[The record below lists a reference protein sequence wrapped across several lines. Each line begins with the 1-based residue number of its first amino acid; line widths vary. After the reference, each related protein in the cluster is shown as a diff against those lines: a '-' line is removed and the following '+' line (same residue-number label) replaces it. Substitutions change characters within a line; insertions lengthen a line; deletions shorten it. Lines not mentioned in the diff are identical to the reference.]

1 MADLPEIPDYDIQAP
16 LGQGGMA
23 IVFRAQHLRLRRLVA
38 LKIMHADLAAR
49 DEQFSARFLREAR
62 IAADLTHP
70 NIVQVYDVNKHDEMH
85 YIAMEFVNGGLL
97 EERIKSYMD
106 FDELISILSDVA
118 KGLDFAHK
126 KGYIHRDIKP
136 ANILFRESG
145 EAVIS
150 DFGIAKALDTDTQ
163 MTELGSVVGTP
174 SYMSPEQASGGTVD
188 SRCDL
193 YSLAVMAYRILT
205 GRTPYSGET
214 SLSIAVQH
222 ITEPIPQMP
231 DALQAVQ
238 PFLDKGM
245 AKNPED
251 RYATGAELVADLKR
265 CLDKVPKEDVSEAKT
280 EVLTMLA
287 ESAEMEKAMA
297 AATAAASGAGTSSKA
312 KARPATKTGAKAV
325 DVETT
330 GSNTTISINMPG
342 GSSRG
347 IAIGAAALAVILALG
362 FLLWPKGISQADQAR
377 VELLLSSAKGDIN
390 AGRYYQPEDNNAI
403 EKFQKAKE
411 IAPDYEPTQRAIA
424 ELAELLLQYSEQAV
438 QNGDWGPAQTLA
450 EKALSISPN
459 NDRGQTQLAKIAEA
473 RRQEQLAM
481 EELMGTAR
489 ETAKAGEWQKAAE
502 QFSALPDDLIGSEK
516 VQEELAGYV
525 QGFVLAI
532 ETSTEMKQFEDA
544 DAMLA
549 NAKPIAALMQDEEW
563 KGRLQQAE
571 EANNEA
577 KAEIE
582 REERVAS
589 LLEEADASKDSHE
602 ALNLYRE
609 AASLAPNNTEAREGV
624 QRNANGVL
632 SRAESAINSGNVSSA
647 QRYIASLDKASRA
660 GQLSGDQ
667 SGRLSTL
674 RRNLSAA
681 QSSSAA
687 VDGLVNRFDRYM
699 AGGKVTSAMKI
710 FRRILETNPYDR
722 RVAGLRNRLASAYV
736 DLANREIA
744 AGDWNDAYTYAS
756 TGLEAQPNSSQLKS
770 IMSEAEKKRKPNF
783 FESILGR

>member
-23 IVFRAQHLRLRRLVA
+23 SVFRAQHLRLRRLVA

-85 YIAMEFVNGGLL
+85 YIAMEYVNGGLL

-106 FDELISILSDVA
+106 FDELVNIMSDVA

-231 DALQAVQ
+231 DTLKEVQ

-245 AKNPED
+245 AKNPDE
-251 RYATGAELVADLKR
+251 RYATGAELVAALQE
-265 CLDKVPKEDVSEAKT
+265 CLDRIPRKDVSEAKT

-297 AATAAASGAGTSSKA
+297 EASAAAAASGSRSATKPKA
-312 KARPATKTGAKAV
+312 KAATKPV

-330 GSNTTISINMPG
+330 GSNTTISINMPQ

-347 IAIGAAALAVILALG
+347 IAIGAAALAVILAVG

-377 VELLLSSAKGDIN
+377 
-390 AGRYYQPEDNNAI
+390 P
-403 EKFQKAKE
+403 
-411 IAPDYEPTQRAIA
+411 
-424 ELAELLLQYSEQAV
+424 
-438 QNGDWGPAQTLA
+438 
-450 EKALSISPN
+450 SP
-459 NDRGQTQLAKIAEA
+459 
-473 RRQEQLAM
+473 
-481 EELMGTAR
+481 
-489 ETAKAGEWQKAAE
+489 
-502 QFSALPDDLIGSEK
+502 
-516 VQEELAGYV
+516 
-525 QGFVLAI
+525 
-532 ETSTEMKQFEDA
+532 
-544 DAMLA
+544 
-549 NAKPIAALMQDEEW
+549 
-563 KGRLQQAE
+563 
-571 EANNEA
+571 
-577 KAEIE
+577 
-582 REERVAS
+582 
-589 LLEEADASKDSHE
+589 
-602 ALNLYRE
+602 
-609 AASLAPNNTEAREGV
+609 
-624 QRNANGVL
+624 
-632 SRAESAINSGNVSSA
+632 
-647 QRYIASLDKASRA
+647 
-660 GQLSGDQ
+660 
-667 SGRLSTL
+667 
-674 RRNLSAA
+674 
-681 QSSSAA
+681 
-687 VDGLVNRFDRYM
+687 
-699 AGGKVTSAMKI
+699 
-710 FRRILETNPYDR
+710 
-722 RVAGLRNRLASAYV
+722 
-736 DLANREIA
+736 
-744 AGDWNDAYTYAS
+744 
-756 TGLEAQPNSSQLKS
+756 
-770 IMSEAEKKRKPNF
+770 RKPCR
-783 FESILGR
+783 S

>member
-23 IVFRAQHLRLRRLVA
+23 SVFRAEHLRLKRLVA
-38 LKIMHADLAAR
+38 LKIMHGDLAAR

-106 FDELISILSDVA
+106 FDELIQIMSDVA

-150 DFGIAKALDTDTQ
+150 DFGIAKALDADTQ

-174 SYMSPEQASGGTVD
+174 SYMSPEQASGGTVG

-222 ITEPIPQMP
+222 ITEPIPEMP
-231 DALQAVQ
+231 DTLKEVQ

-245 AKNPED
+245 AKNPDD
-251 RYATGAELVADLKR
+251 RYATGAELVAGLKE
-265 CLDKVPKEDVSEAKT
+265 CLDRVPQEDISDAKT

-297 AATAAASGAGTSSKA
+297 EASAAAKKAGTSSKSPA
-312 KARPATKTGAKAV
+312 KPGSAKPV

-330 GSNTTISINMPG
+330 GSNTTISINVPG
-342 GSSRG
+342 TSPRT
-347 IAIGAAALAVILALG
+347 IAMGAAALAVVIALA

-390 AGRYYQPEDNNAI
+390 AGRLYQPEGNNAV
-403 EKFQKAKE
+403 EKYQQARE
-411 IAPDYEPTQRAIA
+411 ISDDYEPTQRAIA
-424 ELAELLLQYSEQAV
+424 ELSELLLQYSERAI
-438 QNGDWGPAQTLA
+438 QNGDWGPAETLA
-450 EKALSISPN
+450 EQALSIMPD
-459 NDRGQTQLAKIAEA
+459 NDRGQQQLAKIAEA
-473 RRQEQLAM
+473 RRQEQRAM
-481 EELMGTAR
+481 EALMATAR
-489 ETAKAGEWQKAAE
+489 ETAKQGDWEKAAE
-502 QFSALPDDLIGSEK
+502 QYGELPPEVLQSET
-516 VQEELAGYV
+516 VQEELGNYV

-532 ETSTEMKQFEDA
+532 ETATENEQFEDA
-544 DAMLA
+544 DIMLGNAM
-549 NAKPIAALMQDEEW
+549 PMAAMMDDTEW
-563 KGRLQQAE
+563 KTRLQQAE
-571 EANNEA
+571 KANSDA
-577 KAEIE
+577 KSVIE
-582 REERVAS
+582 RAARVVT
-589 LLEEADASKDSHE
+589 LLEEADASNDSYE

-609 AASLAPNNTEAREGV
+609 AASLDPSNTDAKAGV
-624 QRNANGVL
+624 QRNASAVL
-632 SRAESAINSGNVSSA
+632 SRADSAITKGDVSA
-647 QRYIASLDKASRA
+647 AKRYISSLDQASRT
-660 GQLSGDQ
+660 GNLTGDQ

-674 RRNLSAA
+674 RRNLNAA

-699 AGGKVTSAMKI
+699 AGGKVSSAMKI

-722 RVAGLRNRLASAYV
+722 RVSQLRNRLASAYV

-744 AGDWNDAYTYAS
+744 AGDWNGAYSYAT
-756 TGLEAQPNSSQLKS
+756 TGLEASPNSSQLKS
-770 IMSEAEKKRKPNF
+770 IQKEAESKRKPGF
-783 FESILGR
+783 FDSFLNR